1 MQFKRLRGFEAVIT
15 ISSSIH
21 QNTGVFRLMYVSI
34 ATSPLEVDELKA
46 IERVAIRKNAEL
58 HISGLL
64 TYCDG
69 KFMQFLEG
77 EQADV
82 EEIFAKIVGDR
93 RHHSID
99 VMRQGII
106 PKRQFKDW
114 QMKYAD
120 IHDIKENEGYIY
132 DKLFNIGN
140 GAHNVLEHAQ
150 ESLKLLL
157 AFKKSCPSQI

>member
-1 MQFKRLRGFEAVIT
+1 MNK
-15 ISSSIH
+15 SKD
-21 QNTGVFRLMYVSI
+21 QNTSVFRLVYVSN
-34 ATSPLEVDELKA
+34 ATSPLKLEELKE
-46 IERVAIRKNAEL
+46 IEKVAIRNNGEL
-58 HISGLL
+58 QITGLL

-82 EEIFAKIVGDR
+82 DEIFEKIVGDG

-99 VMRQGII
+99 VIRHGNI

-114 QMKYAD
+114 SMKYAD
-120 IHDIKENEGYIY
+120 VHDIKENEGYIY

-140 GAHNVLEHAQ
+140 GAHNVLEYAQ
-150 ESLKLLL
+150 ESLTLLL
-157 AFKKSCPSQI
+157 AFKNACPNQI

>member
-1 MQFKRLRGFEAVIT
+1 MANI
-15 ISSSIH
+15 IH
-21 QNTGVFRLMYVSI
+21 QSTGVFRLVYVSI
-34 ATSPLEVDELKA
+34 ATLPLEVGELKA
-46 IERVAIRKNAEL
+46 IERVAIRNNAEL
-58 HISGLL
+58 GVTGLL
-64 TYCDG
+64 TYCDS

-82 EEIFAKIVGDR
+82 EEIFAKIVEDR

-157 AFKKSCPSQI
+157 AFKNSCPSQI

>member
-21 QNTGVFRLMYVSI
+21 QNTGVFRLVYVSI

-46 IERVAIRKNAEL
+46 IERVAIRNNAEL
-58 HISGLL
+58 HVTGLL

-82 EEIFAKIVGDR
+82 EEIFAKIVGDG

-140 GAHNVLEHAQ
+140 GEHNVLEHAQ

-157 AFKKSCPSQI
+157 AFKNSCPSQI

>member
-21 QNTGVFRLMYVSI
+21 QNTGVFRLVYVSI

-46 IERVAIRKNAEL
+46 IERVAIRNNAEL
-58 HISGLL
+58 HVTGLL

-82 EEIFAKIVGDR
+82 EEIFAKIVGDG

-99 VMRQGII
+99 VMCQGII

-132 DKLFNIGN
+132 DNLFNIGN

-157 AFKKSCPSQI
+157 AFKNSCPSQI

>member
-1 MQFKRLRGFEAVIT
+1 MNKPIN
-15 ISSSIH
+15 
-21 QNTGVFRLMYVSI
+21 QNKDVFRLVYVSN
-34 ATSPLEVDELKA
+34 ATSPLKLEELKE
-46 IERVAIRKNAEL
+46 IEKVAIRNNGEL
-58 HISGLL
+58 QITGLL

-82 EEIFAKIVGDR
+82 DEVFEKIVGDG

-99 VMRQGII
+99 VIRQGNI

-114 QMKYAD
+114 SMKYAD
-120 IHDIKENEGYIY
+120 VHDIKENEGYIY

-140 GAHNVLEHAQ
+140 GAHNVLEYAQ
-150 ESLKLLL
+150 ESLTLLL
-157 AFKKSCPSQI
+157 AFKNACPNQI

>member
-1 MQFKRLRGFEAVIT
+1 MANT
-15 ISSSIH
+15 ID
-21 QNTGVFRLMYVSI
+21 QNTSIFRLVYVSS
-34 ATSPLEVDELKA
+34 ATSRLEVDELKA
-46 IERVAIRKNAEL
+46 IERVAIRNNGEL
-58 HISGLL
+58 HVTGLL

-82 EEIFAKIVGDR
+82 EEIFAKIVGDG

-99 VMRQGII
+99 VIRQGVI

-120 IHDIKENEGYIY
+120 VHDIKENEGYIY
-132 DKLFNIGN
+132 DKLFNVGN
-140 GAHNVLEHAQ
+140 GAHNVLEYAQ

-157 AFKKSCPSQI
+157 AFKNACPNHI

>member
-1 MQFKRLRGFEAVIT
+1 MD
-15 ISSSIH
+15 SSTH
-21 QNTGVFRLMYVSI
+21 QNTSVFRLVYVST
-34 ATSPLEVDELKA
+34 ATSPLKLDELKA
-46 IERVAIRKNAEL
+46 IEKVAIRNNGEL
-58 HISGLL
+58 HITGLL

-82 EEIFAKIVGDR
+82 EEIFAKIVGDG

-99 VMRQGII
+99 VIRQGNI

-120 IHDIKENEGYIY
+120 IHDINENEGYIY

-150 ESLKLLL
+150 ESLALLL
-157 AFKKSCPSQI
+157 AFKNACPNQI